1 MTMTL
6 LNTLIIDG
14 LSFALPL
21 FIMAIGGIYCE
32 RSGVTNLAIEG
43 LQGFGAFTGALAATL
58 VTGFFAAGSQA
69 PMFIAMAFALLGGM
83 VYAVIHAVLCV
94 NFKANQVISGV
105 VINILA
111 SALTTFLTSQLN
123 ASVFGAPSNKFVLG
137 TSLRFSIPGL
147 SSIPVLGAVF
157 TNIYPFEVVIIVVAL
172 IAWYFLYK
180 TPFGMHLRA
189 CGDNPHAVDAAGVEV
204 GRVRFI
210 AVMISGALSGL
221 GGICFAYS
229 ISAQFS
235 PAIYMGYGYLSIAA
249 LIFGNWQIM
258 PTLGACL
265 IFGLARSAGFA
276 LTQAMELPSA
286 FSDLFMTL
294 PYIITLLLLVFFSK
308 TNRAPR
314 ALGEI
319 YDKGKR

>member
-1 MTMTL
+1 MNIINTM
-6 LNTLIIDG
+6 IIDG

-21 FIMAIGGIYCE
+21 FIMAIGGIYSE

-43 LQGFGAFTGALAATL
+43 LQGMGAFIGALAATL
-58 VTGFFAAGSQA
+58 TAGLFAAGSQA
-69 PMFIAMAFALLGGM
+69 PMFIAMLFAILGGAL
-83 VYAVIHAVLCV
+83 YSLLHAVLCV
-94 NFKANQVISGV
+94 KFKANQVISGV
-105 VINILA
+105 VVNILA
-111 SALTTFLTSQLN
+111 MALTTFLTSQLN
-123 ASVFGAPSNKFVLG
+123 ATVFGAPSNKFVLA
-137 TSLRFSIPGL
+137 TSVRFSVPGL

-157 TNIYPFEVVIIVVAL
+157 SSIYPFELVILAVAFL
-172 IAWYFLYK
+172 AWYFLYK

-204 GRVRFI
+204 GRIRFG
-210 AVMISGALSGL
+210 AVMVSGALSGL

-235 PAIYMGYGYLSIAA
+235 PGIYMGYGYLAIAG

-265 IFGLARSAGFA
+265 IFGFARSGGFA
-276 LTQAMELPSA
+276 LTQVMGLPAA
-286 FSDLFMTL
+286 FSDLFMIL
-294 PYIITLLLLVFFSK
+294 PYLITLLLLIFFSK

>member
-1 MTMTL
+1 MTILT
-6 LNTLIIDG
+6 TAIIDG

-21 FIMAIGGIYCE
+21 FIMAIGGIYSE

-43 LQGFGAFTGALAATL
+43 LQGMGAFVGALAVTL
-58 VTGFFAAGSQA
+58 LAGVFPAGSQA
-69 PMFIAMAFALLGGM
+69 PMYLAMLFAMLGGM
-83 VYAVIHAVLCV
+83 VYSLVHAVLCV
-94 NFKANQVISGV
+94 KFRADQVISGV

-111 SALTTFLTSQLN
+111 MALTTFLTSQIN
-123 ASVFGAPSNKFVLG
+123 ATVLGAPSNKFVLG
-137 TSLRFSIPGL
+137 TSNRFSIPGL
-147 SSIPVLGAVF
+147 SGIPVLGAVF
-157 TNIYPFEVVIIVVAL
+157 TNLYPFELIIVAVAF
-172 IAWYFLYK
+172 IAWYVLYR

-204 GRVRFI
+204 SLVRFRAI
-210 AVMISGALSGL
+210 MISGALSGL

-235 PAIYMGYGYLSIAA
+235 PGIYMGYGYLAIAG
-249 LIFGNWQIM
+249 LIFGNWQIL

-265 IFGLARSAGFA
+265 IFGFARSGGFA
-276 LTQAMELPSA
+276 LTQVMGLKAA
-286 FSDLFMTL
+286 FSDLFMIL
-294 PYIITLLLLVFFSK
+294 PYLITLLLLVFFSK
-308 TNRAPR
+308 SNHPPR

>member
-1 MTMTL
+1 MNTI
-6 LNTLIIDG
+6 NTLIIDG

-21 FIMAIGGIYCE
+21 FIMAIGGIYSE

-58 VTGFFAAGSQA
+58 LSGFFAASSQM
-69 PMFIAMAFALLGGM
+69 PMFLAMLFAMLGGM
-83 VYAVIHAVLCV
+83 VYSMIHAVLCV
-94 NFKANQVISGV
+94 RFKADQVISGV

-111 SALTTFLTSQLN
+111 MALTTFLTSQLN
-123 ASVFGAPSNKFVLG
+123 ASVFGASV
-137 TSLRFSIPGL
+137 RFSIPGL
-147 SSIPVLGAVF
+147 SSIPVLGAFF
-157 TNIYPFEVVIIVVAL
+157 TNLYPFEIVIIVVAL
-172 IAWYFLYK
+172 LAWYFLYK

-204 GRVRFI
+204 GRVRFA
-210 AVMISGALSGL
+210 AVMVSGALSGL

-235 PAIYMGYGYLSIAA
+235 PSIYMGYGYLAIAA

-258 PTLGACL
+258 PTLWACL
-265 IFGLARSAGFA
+265 IFGFARSAGFA
-276 LTQAMELPSA
+276 LTQALGLAAA

-294 PYIITLLLLVFFSK
+294 PYIITLLLLIFFSK
-308 TNRAPR
+308 SNRAPR